1 MFNSE
6 LDLKVHR
13 VEVHG
18 ADMSSKDKKD
28 ARRVLAEFEFDD
40 TGGGS
45 RRGRR
50 DRGDRELPPQIMQVQ
65 GRAAGRRREAFGGY
79 LTEGTTQA
87 TQASVPSGRTSP
99 MREDV
104 DPLIAE
110 YVCFLEWFLAECLIS
125 DSQTTRFVCHAVTTS
140 RTESE

>member
-6 LDLKVHR
+6 LDLKAHQ

-28 ARRVLAEFEFDD
+28 ARRFQAEFEFDD

-50 DRGDRELPPQIMQVQ
+50 DRGDREREREPPPQVAQVQ
-65 GRAAGRRREAFGGY
+65 GRTGGRRREAFGGH
-79 LTEGTTQA
+79 LTTEGTQTMTQP
-87 TQASVPSGRTSP
+87 SVPSGRTTP
-99 MREDV
+99 IRDDV
-104 DPLIAE
+104 DPLVAE
-110 YVCFLEWFLAECLIS
+110 YVFFGGRCFLC
-125 DSQTTRFVCHAVTTS
+125 
-140 RTESE
+140 